1 MIIWFLQV
9 YERLKNKNPKKTDY
23 QGCLFWAP
31 FNLKFDKDLHSV
43 ILINYNNNNN
53 NNNNNKEK
61 RFQWMKIR
69 LLNNYSQFSKVLL
82 PSRTS
87 YDSGKGTP
95 KTQWAAVTMWK
106 GVISVPPH
114 LKMNCPL
121 ASSLIRSS
129 TCQGHECG
137 IALSPDTILD
147 ICRVPQGRF
156 SNGESALKEANW
168 ITMIIALY
176 FILTLSHKL
185 VSPLVS
191 VSSRCLD

>member
-1 MIIWFLQV
+1 MS
-9 YERLKNKNPKKTDY
+9 
-23 QGCLFWAP
+23 FWAP
-31 FNLKFDKDLHSV
+31 FILKFDKDLHSV
-43 ILINYNNNNN
+43 ILINYNNNN

-137 IALSPDTILD
+137 IALSPATILD

-156 SNGESALKEANW
+156 SNGESALKEENW

-191 VSSRCLD
+191 VGSRCLD

>member
-9 YERLKNKNPKKTDY
+9 CKRLKNKNPKNRLS
-23 QGCLFWAP
+23 GMSFWAP
-31 FNLKFDKDLHSV
+31 FILKFDKDLHSV
-43 ILINYNNNNN
+43 ILINYNNN
-53 NNNNNKEK
+53 KEI

-69 LLNNYSQFSKVLL
+69 PLNNYSQFSKVLL

-137 IALSPDTILD
+137 IALSPATILD

-176 FILTLSHKL
+176 FILTLNHKL